1 MSFYSV
7 KFQNICRALKNAY
20 TKWWRTIRTNFT
32 GHRVHMIFW
41 CKHERL
47 IIGHIVH
54 MIFNSELTDL
64 SIYIIWLVECYFPEF
79 DVYIDGNSHNDMV
92 ILIDTSIFFRI
103 MYNLTMIKSFTFD
116 LEGYLMYS
124 NTQKYSTY
132 IYRVCM
138 VFIYTSKNYQW
149 TKDTRRWITF
159 YETYIDR
166 HDKIKTVFC
175 LMNN

>member
-1 MSFYSV
+1 
-7 KFQNICRALKNAY
+7 
-20 TKWWRTIRTNFT
+20 
-32 GHRVHMIFW
+32 MIFW

-64 SIYIIWLVECYFPEF
+64 SIYIILLVECYFPEF
-79 DVYIDGNSHNDMV
+79 DVYIDGTSHNDMV

-103 MYNLTMIKSFTFD
+103 MYTLTKIKSFTFD

-124 NTQKYSTY
+124 KIQTNSTY
-132 IYRVCM
+132 TYQEFM
-138 VFIYTSKNYQW
+138 VFIYTSKNLQW
-149 TKDTRRWITF
+149 TNDTRRWITFFKNIDLGF

-175 LMNN
+175 LKNN